1 MSDTTD
7 IAIEEFLIGPDLGIE
22 YIKHSQHGIIAV
34 NDKRMI
40 ILANR
45 SAELLFGYH
54 KSELL
59 GKALEILL
67 PDGLKEKHQ
76 HHTEGYVHNPRN
88 RPMGV
93 GLELKG
99 RRKDGSEIPVDINLI
114 PVPNVGQHGMI
125 TMAEIS
131 KK

>member
-1 MSDTTD
+1 VSNTTD

-54 KSELL
+54 KAELL
-59 GKALEILL
+59 GKPIEILI
-67 PDGLKEKHQ
+67 PDALKEKHQ
-76 HHTEGYVHNPRN
+76 HHTEGFVKNPRN

-99 RRKDGSEIPVDINLI
+99 RHKDGSELSVDINLI
-114 PVPNVGQHGMI
+114 PVPSVNGMI